1 MKLSILLTLALSL
14 LAPAGAL
21 ACDEHERAS
30 GTIQGTVKTLTET
43 SLTVHTPDNKDIT
56 VTLNPKTKIE
66 TGSKPLAVGQ
76 PVIVQAKA
84 EGTSAPLALNV
95 KLNTAPATMH
105 KHPAGA
111 SPMAHKHA
119 EQAHAAPAPAPAK

>member
-30 GTIQGTVKTLTET
+30 GTIKGTVKIVTDT
-43 SLTVHTPDNKDIT
+43 SLTVRTPDDKDVT

-84 EGTSAPLALNV
+84 EGTAAPLALNV
-95 KLNTAPATMH
+95 KLNTAPATVH
-105 KHPAGA
+105 KDPAGA
-111 SPMAHKHA
+111 SSTAYKHA
-119 EQAHAAPAPAPAK
+119 QHAQAAPAPVK